1 MRKHRKLALGAAALA
16 LTLLA
21 AACSKSSSGG
31 GGTTTGS
38 SQKACTSP
46 ITVGVSGPFAENQI
60 MAELYGQI
68 LAANGCDVSYQLN
81 LGTREISD
89 KALESGKID
98 MKPEYLAYELP
109 ALDPNADTSGTADKV
124 AARLKPLVEKKGWEL
139 LDFTPANDTNA
150 FVVTPD
156 TASKYN
162 LKTMSDLAKVAGQL
176 TLGGP
181 PECPKRPFCIPGLK
195 KVYGITFGKFQP
207 IGACDT
213 NTANALINGAVD
225 VALLCSTQ
233 SIIAKENLVVLEDD
247 KHLQAAGNIAP
258 IVKKGVLTSSGE
270 DLLNKISAGIDDAT
284 ITGLSE
290 KVEIEHQDPADVA
303 KAYSTAFSPKFG
315 TDRNKLW
322 YEKVAGTP
330 MPG

>member
-21 AACSKSSSGG
+21 AACGKSSPGG
-31 GGTTTGS
+31 GGTG
-38 SQKACTSP
+38 KACNDP
-46 ITVGVSGPFAENQI
+46 VTVGVSGDYAESQI

-68 LAANGCDVSYQLN
+68 LAANGCTVSYQLH

-98 MKPEYLAYELP
+98 IKPEYVAYELP
-109 ALDPNADTSGTADKV
+109 ALDPNADTSGTADQV

-150 FVVTPD
+150 FVVTKA
-156 TASKYN
+156 TADKYS
-162 LKTMSDLAKVAGQL
+162 LTTMSDLAKVAGQL

-181 PECPKRPFCIPGLK
+181 PECPQRPFCIPGLK
-195 KVYGITFGKFQP
+195 STYGIEFGKFQP
-207 IGACDT
+207 IGACDSA
-213 NTANALINGAVD
+213 TANALVSGAVD

-233 SIIAKENLVVLEDD
+233 SIIAKEGLVVLQDD
-247 KHLQAAGNIAP
+247 KNLQAAGNIAP

-270 DLLNKISAGIDDAT
+270 DLLNKVSAGIEDAT

-303 KAYSTAFSPKFG
+303 KAYLSDQGLT
-315 TDRNKLW
+315 
-322 YEKVAGTP
+322 
-330 MPG
+330 

>member
-1 MRKHRKLALGAAALA
+1 MRMIRKLALGAS
-16 LTLLA
+16 LLVLLG
-21 AACSKSSSGG
+21 ACTTGG
-31 GGTTTGS
+31 GSKPTIKIGS
-38 SQKACTSP
+38 DGFDEAR
-46 ITVGVSGPFAENQI
+46 VVAEIYAQVL
-60 MAELYGQI
+60 E
-68 LAANGCDVSYQLN
+68 ANGYTVDRAGIG
-81 LGTREISD
+81 LGTRD
-89 KALESGKID
+89 VTNAALFGGSID

-303 KAYSTAFSPKFG
+303 KAYL
-315 TDRNKLW
+315 TDQGLI
-322 YEKVAGTP
+322 
-330 MPG
+330 

>member
-1 MRKHRKLALGAAALA
+1 MRKHRRLALGAAVLA

-21 AACSKSSSGG
+21 AACGKSSSGG
-31 GGTTTGS
+31 GSTNSPGGGGNE
-38 SQKACTSP
+38 KACTGP
-46 ITVGVSGPFAENQI
+46 VTVGVSGAFAENQI
-60 MAELYGQI
+60 MAELYGQV
-68 LAANGCDVSYQLN
+68 LEANGCDVSYQLN

-109 ALDPNADTSGTADKV
+109 ALDPNADTSGTAEEV

-150 FVVTPD
+150 FVVTQD
-156 TASKYN
+156 TASMYN
-162 LKTMSDLAKVAGQL
+162 LTTVGDLAKVAGQL

-207 IGACDT
+207 VGVCDS
-213 NTANALINGAVD
+213 NTANALISGAVD

-233 SIIAKENLVVLEDD
+233 SIIAKEHLVALQDD
-247 KHLQAAGNIAP
+247 KHLQAAGNIVP
-258 IVKKGVLTSSGE
+258 IAKKGVLTSTGD
-270 DLLNKISAGIDDAT
+270 DLLNEVSAGIDDAT

-290 KVEIEHQDPADVA
+290 KVEIEHEDPADVA
-303 KAYSTAFSPKFG
+303 KAYLMDQG
-315 TDRNKLW
+315 LI
-322 YEKVAGTP
+322 
-330 MPG
+330 